1 LTAARLLKFLA
12 TRLLQSLTTACHLRL
27 PSKLLFSF
35 AALHKFPGF
44 CKESAG
50 FSE

>member
-1 LTAARLLKFLA
+1 LTAAPLLKFLA
-12 TRLLQSLTTACHLRL
+12 IRLRQSPTTACHLHL

-44 CKESAG
+44 CKEEAG